1 MIVIR
6 PGFPAQTSETFP
18 VLCRGE
24 SVTVTD
30 VGGDVVRGEVF
41 SATDTILVLADATMF
56 RADEVAEVKVE
67 RLGERE
73 GAIR

>member
-6 PGFPAQTSETFP
+6 PGFSAVTAETFP

-24 SVTVTD
+24 SVAVTD
-30 VGGDVVRGEVF
+30 VAGDVVRGEVYA
-41 SATDTILVLADATMF
+41 ATDTILVLADATMY

-67 RLGERE
+67 K
-73 GAIR
+73 